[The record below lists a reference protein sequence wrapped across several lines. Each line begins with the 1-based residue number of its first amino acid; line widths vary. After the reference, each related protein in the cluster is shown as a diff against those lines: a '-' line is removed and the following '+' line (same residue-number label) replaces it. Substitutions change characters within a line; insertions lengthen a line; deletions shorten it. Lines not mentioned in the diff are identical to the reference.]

1 MTTSPRAM
9 SRDHAVALAAEAVR
23 FLAADEQ
30 RIERFMALSGADP
43 ETIRASLADD
53 AFLAGVLDHM
63 LQDES
68 LLLAFAE
75 TAGLDPDDPARA
87 HHVLGGVAYE

>member
-1 MTTSPRAM
+1 M
-9 SRDHAVALAAEAVR
+9 SRDRAVAIAAEAVR

-43 ETIRASLADD
+43 ETIRAGLAND

-63 LQDES
+63 LQDEG

-75 TAGLDPDDPARA
+75 AAGLDPDDTARA
-87 HHVLGGVAYE
+87 HHALGGIAYE